1 MHTVDILPDGVVVE
15 VADAEPH
22 QQLVP
27 RAHDVRVVHA
37 SHQLLQELELVLANY
52 GILLFTSKTSK

>member
-1 MHTVDILPDGVVVE
+1 MLSKSMHTVYILPDGVVVE

-27 RAHDVRVVHA
+27 GTHDVRVVHA

-52 GILLFTSKTSK
+52 DI